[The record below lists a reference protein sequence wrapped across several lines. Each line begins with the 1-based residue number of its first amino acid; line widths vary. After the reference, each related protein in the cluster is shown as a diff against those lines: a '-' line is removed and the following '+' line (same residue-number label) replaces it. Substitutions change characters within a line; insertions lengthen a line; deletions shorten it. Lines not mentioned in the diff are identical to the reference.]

1 MCVLLHLLNCMALR
15 AHIIVVEALY
25 KISNYYKYH
34 HKVNDGIIDF
44 QKIVQL

>member
-1 MCVLLHLLNCMALR
+1 MVLR
-15 AHIIVVEALY
+15 AHIIVVVGLY
-25 KISNYYKYH
+25 KINDNNYYYKYH